1 MGIESLLPPP
11 FLIADHPGL
20 ELLNSVGAPY
30 GTEMDWVGSGTEL
43 LSWCCA
49 VGLLAE
55 NEAKDLQEQ
64 LSADELDDL
73 AKEVRDLREIY
84 RTFVPDG
91 AQPLIEY
98 LNALLARGQTT
109 YEIVPGGKAAAPQ
122 MLLKNRMVGSADLM
136 AVIARAVADAICLDV
151 PDRTRQCAGPT
162 CTLWFRDTSKSN
174 RRRWCSMSVCG
185 NRSKAAAHRARHSG
199 S

>member
-1 MGIESLLPPP
+1 MGLESALPPP

-30 GTEMDWVGSGTEL
+30 GTEMDWIGSGTEL
-43 LSWCCA
+43 LCWCSS
-49 VGLLAE
+49 VGLLTDAE
-55 NEAKDLQEQ
+55 ADDLQAQ
-64 LSADELDDL
+64 LAPDELDDL

-84 RTFVPDG
+84 RTFVPGG
-91 AQPLIEY
+91 AQSLIEY
-98 LNALLARGQTT
+98 LNALLARGQAT
-109 YEIVPGGKAAAPQ
+109 YQIVSDGDADVPEMVLRA
-122 MLLKNRMVGSADLM
+122 RMSGAADLM
-136 AVIARAVADAICLDV
+136 AVIARAVADAICLEV
-151 PDRTRQCAGPT
+151 PERTRQCAGPS
-162 CTLWFRDTSKSN
+162 CTMWFRDTSKSN